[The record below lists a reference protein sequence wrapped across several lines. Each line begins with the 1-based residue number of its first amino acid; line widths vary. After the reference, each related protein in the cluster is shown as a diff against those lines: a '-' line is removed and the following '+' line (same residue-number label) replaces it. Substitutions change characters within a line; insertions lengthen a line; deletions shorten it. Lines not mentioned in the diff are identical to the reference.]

1 MMSPE
6 EVGILNSLSPIDESL
21 GSFFDA
27 PSLQELPR
35 APIEEILFL
44 SAILYFTPT
53 HWTVWINDK
62 TYTTDATEDN
72 TLKITKVTND
82 YIEIEIK
89 DLSKKPTKL
98 RANQSLITVGHRIID
113 GDARVKPKPFSL

>member
-6 EVGILNSLSPIDESL
+6 EVGILNSLSPIEESL
-21 GSFFDA
+21 GSFFD
-27 PSLQELPR
+27 PPNLQELPR

-62 TYTTDATEDN
+62 TYTTDATEDD

-82 YIEIEIK
+82 YIEIELK
-89 DLSKKPTKL
+89 DLSKKPIKL